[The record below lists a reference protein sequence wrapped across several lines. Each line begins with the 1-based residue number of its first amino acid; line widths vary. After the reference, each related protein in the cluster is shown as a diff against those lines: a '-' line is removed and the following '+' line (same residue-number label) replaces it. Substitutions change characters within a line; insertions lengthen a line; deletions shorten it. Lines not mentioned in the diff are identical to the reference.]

1 MGWGTYIR
9 HSTLGRIVPD
19 ETRSW
24 SRCTCGRNVDHGTA
38 LSLFDNTVH
47 EGLTAVED
55 ALDVDLEDALPLF
68 LGDFQRGLFHLA
80 GFFQQLGM
88 FW

>member
-1 MGWGTYIR
+1 MGDTYVG

-19 ETRSW
+19 KTWSW
-24 SRCTCGRNVDHGTA
+24 SRCTCGRDVDHGTA

-55 ALDVDLEDALPLF
+55 ALDVDLEDSLPLV
-68 LGDFQRGLFHLA
+68 LGDF
-80 GFFQQLGM
+80 
-88 FW
+88 